1 MSICPETAESL
12 KDRERNIRRNMQ
24 FPQAAAV
31 GVQSNRLC
39 TLTAWWR
46 SYCFIHIDKMIMK
59 QWVTTAFFCVK
70 IRCRT
75 HKGGFLK

>member
-12 KDRERNIRRNMQ
+12 KDRKRSIRRNMQ

-46 SYCFIHIDKMIMK
+46 SYCFIRIDDNDNEA
-59 QWVTTAFFCVK
+59 VGTTAFFV
-70 IRCRT
+70 
-75 HKGGFLK
+75 

>member
-46 SYCFIHIDKMIMK
+46 SYCFMNVDLME
-59 QWVTTAFFCVK
+59 QW
-70 IRCRT
+70 
-75 HKGGFLK
+75 

>member
-1 MSICPETAESL
+1 
-12 KDRERNIRRNMQ
+12 MQ

-46 SYCFIHIDKMIMK
+46 SYCFIRIDENDNEA
-59 QWVTTAFFCVK
+59 VGTTAFFV
-70 IRCRT
+70 
-75 HKGGFLK
+75 